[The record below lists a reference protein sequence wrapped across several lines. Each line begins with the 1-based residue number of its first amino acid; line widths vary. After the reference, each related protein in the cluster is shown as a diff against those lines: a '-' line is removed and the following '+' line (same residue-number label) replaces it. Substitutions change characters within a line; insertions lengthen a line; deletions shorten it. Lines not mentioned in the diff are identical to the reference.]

1 VEEINDENNDVIE
14 EDEKETIDDIEEV
27 YEDENDDFDHQKP
40 PQDITTPFLDPSIT
54 GHE

>member
-1 VEEINDENNDVIE
+1 MEEINDENNDVIE
-14 EDEKETIDDIEEV
+14 EKGDDIEEV

>member
-14 EDEKETIDDIEEV
+14 EKGEDIEEV